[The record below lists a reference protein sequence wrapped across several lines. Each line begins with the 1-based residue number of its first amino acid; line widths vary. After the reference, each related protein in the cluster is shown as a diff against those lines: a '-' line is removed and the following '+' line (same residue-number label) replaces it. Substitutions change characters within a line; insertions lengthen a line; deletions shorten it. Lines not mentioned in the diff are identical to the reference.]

1 MSKRDIHEQITNQ
14 IIELLEQV
22 DPSDY
27 CAPFAKLAD
36 QGMPLNAATNANY
49 SGINI
54 PALWMAQMVKGFSS
68 CHWATFKQWKAL
80 GATVKKGEKGT
91 QIVFYKQIKGKRTD
105 DNGNEEKINI
115 PMLKTYTA
123 FNVDQ
128 VEGFEVPKADNA
140 KTLDLV
146 ERNAAIDQFV
156 LSTDATINKGPFAAY
171 FPASDIISMPDT
183 SAFNDTNYCSASDT
197 YYSTLFHELT
207 HWTGAKKR
215 LDRDGITKN
224 DTKARYAFEELIAE
238 LGAAFQCA
246 KFGICQDGREDHA
259 IYIQNWLTALKSD
272 KTFIFKAAAAASK
285 AVEFMDQLQSVEE
298 QAA

>member
-1 MSKRDIHEQITNQ
+1 MTKQDIHEQITNQ

-27 CAPFAKLAD
+27 RAPFAKLAD
-36 QGMPLNAATNANY
+36 QGLPLNAATNANY

-54 PALWMAQMVKGFSS
+54 PALWIAQMVKGFSS
-68 CHWATFKQWKAL
+68 CHWATFRQWKAL
-80 GATVKKGEKGT
+80 GANVKKGEKGT
-91 QIVFYKQIKGKRTD
+91 QIVFYKQINAKRTD
-105 DNGNEEKINI
+105 DNGNEEQVNI
-115 PMLKTYTA
+115 PILKTYTA

-128 VEGFEVPKADNA
+128 VEGFELPSEDKSDVV
-140 KTLDLV
+140 DLV
-146 ERNAAIDQFV
+146 KRNALIDQYV
-156 LSTDATINKGPFAAY
+156 LNTQAEISTGPFAAY
-171 FPASDIISMPDT
+171 FPVSDRISMPDT
-183 SAFNDTNYCSASDT
+183 SAFNDTKYCSASDT
-197 YYSTLFHELT
+197 FYSTLFHELT
-207 HWTGAKKR
+207 HWTGSKNR

-272 KTFIFKAAAAASK
+272 KQFVFKAAAAASK
-285 AVEFMDQLQSVEE
+285 AAEFMDQLQADKE